1 METLEKRIANV
12 MSQIPDK
19 PNTTN
24 FENGEGYIQHNKKVL
39 KKVKLELLEICKDYV
54 GHFWIEETIVNNLDT
69 SYVARLLSDSKYTS
83 LYQAWYRLC
92 CVDFSNY
99 REYGQPFFAVH
110 PEKAKQKCVADHK
123 IFMRNKKLKR
133 ILE

>member
-1 METLEKRIANV
+1 MENLDKRVANV

-19 PNTTN
+19 PYSTIFT
-24 FENGEGYIQHNKKVL
+24 NGEGYIQHNEKAL
-39 KKVKLELLEICKDYV
+39 EKVKLELLEICKDFID
-54 GHFWIEETIVNNLDT
+54 HSWIEETIVNNLDI

>member
-24 FENGEGYIQHNKKVL
+24 FENGGGYIQHNKKAL
-39 KKVKLELLEICKDYV
+39 EKVKLELLEICRYFID
-54 GHFWIEETIVNNLDT
+54 HSWIEETIVNNLD
-69 SYVARLLSDSKYTS
+69 ARLLSDSMYPS
-83 LYQAWYRLC
+83 LDRAWYRLC

-99 REYGQPFFAVH
+99 REYGQQFFALH

-123 IFMRNKKLKR
+123 IFIRSKKLKR